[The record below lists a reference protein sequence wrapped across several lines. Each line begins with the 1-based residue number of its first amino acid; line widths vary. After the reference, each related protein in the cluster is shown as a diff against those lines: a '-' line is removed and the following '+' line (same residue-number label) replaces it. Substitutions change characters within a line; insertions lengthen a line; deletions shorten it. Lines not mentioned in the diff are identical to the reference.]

1 MPASK
6 PDSNKLRIF
15 VRRGALRRF
24 HRLKRDA
31 KELPVEV
38 TWDRRQE
45 ERREAV
51 DEVGADRRRQERRKD
66 PAFTWEMADFVV
78 AESDAEKKK

>member
-1 MPASK
+1 MPSSK
-6 PDSNKLRIF
+6 TDSNKLRIF

-31 KELPVEV
+31 KELPVDI
-38 TWDRRQE
+38 TWDRREQ
-45 ERREAV
+45 ERREASDGV
-51 DEVGADRRRQERRKD
+51 DADRRNQDRRKD

-78 AESDAEKKK
+78 VESEDEKQK

>member
-1 MPASK
+1 MPPSK
-6 PDSNKLRIF
+6 PDTNKLRIF

-31 KELPVEV
+31 KDLPVDI
-38 TWDRRQE
+38 TWDRREQ
-45 ERREAV
+45 ERRETS
-51 DEVGADRRRQERRKD
+51 DEVGADRRRQDRRKD

-78 AESDAEKKK
+78 VESDDEK